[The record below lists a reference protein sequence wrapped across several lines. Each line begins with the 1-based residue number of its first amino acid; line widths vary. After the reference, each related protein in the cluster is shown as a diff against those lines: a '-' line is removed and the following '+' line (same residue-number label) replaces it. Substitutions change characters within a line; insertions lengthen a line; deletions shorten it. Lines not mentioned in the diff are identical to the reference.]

1 MPLTRGQNVVMCQ
14 LGLVGRGEALDSAA
28 FQEYLHLFIVDLSE
42 EQCLAI
48 EELLGGTLDAA
59 L

>member
-1 MPLTRGQNVVMCQ
+1 MCQ